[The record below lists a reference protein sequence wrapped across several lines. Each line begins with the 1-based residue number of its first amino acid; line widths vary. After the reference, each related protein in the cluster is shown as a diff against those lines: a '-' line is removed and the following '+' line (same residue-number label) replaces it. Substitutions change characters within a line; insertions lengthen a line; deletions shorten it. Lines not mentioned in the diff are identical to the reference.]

1 MNRRRTLAT
10 LAAATISSSFAA
22 CGPVNRGTDPRES
35 AANKAPVTITAWH
48 AARATPDLTARSADM
63 LKRFEDESRYI
74 KVNWQVVQWSGAL
87 AMLARLPIA
96 AAAGD
101 LPDTFRSHWSI
112 HGSVINQGWL
122 RPTDAYMKEARLSRN
137 QFTPS
142 TWDLTTWRGKGY
154 GMPTSAYPIAI
165 AWNKDLFES
174 SGLQRER
181 PPSTMDELLDFSVR
195 LHRASAS
202 AAPAPNAANAPT
214 TTGPEIAQTGWT
226 HKTAGVGQFVVMFGA
241 QVWDAA
247 KERVTPDHPGVVD
260 ALTWSLNLLKR
271 QGGWTKVEDFWKAKA
286 PNPFFGGATA
296 FTTSTPRSG
305 NEFAAAAANLRY
317 GVALF
322 PGKRGARQD
331 LENTVVQAE
340 VMPITQ
346 TSKNP
351 DETWQLLRW
360 LFVQNGADWGA
371 ASLMTP
377 CLISAMDPFLEKIG
391 ASARTNALSP
401 YVDVFR
407 DITRRGS
414 RYWPTMPRTNEYLTA
429 FTDTW
434 NNVLQEKATPE
445 AALRELARTEQLAL
459 EQVLKPR

>member
-1 MNRRRTLAT
+1 MKRRDCLSAT
-10 LAAATISSSFAA
+10 LAGGSAAFAAA
-22 CGPVNRGTDPRES
+22 CGPVNRGADSRES
-35 AANKAPVTITAWH
+35 AAAKGPVTITAWH
-48 AARATPDLTARSADM
+48 AARATPDLTTRSAEM
-63 LKRFEDESRYI
+63 LKRFEEESRYV

-122 RPTDAYMKEARLSRN
+122 RPTDTYMKEARLGR
-137 QFTPS
+137 QHFTPS
-142 TWDLTTWRGKGY
+142 AWDLTTWRGQGY

-165 AWNKDLFES
+165 AWNKDLFEG

-181 PPSTMDELLDFSVR
+181 PPSTMDELLDYSVR
-195 LHRASAS
+195 LQRAETGS
-202 AAPAPNAANAPT
+202 APAREAGAT
-214 TTGPEIAQTGWT
+214 SGGPEIGRIGWT
-226 HKTAGVGQFVVMFGA
+226 HKTAGVGQFVFMFGA

-247 KERVTPDHPGVVD
+247 KERVTPDHPGAVE

-286 PNPFFGGATA
+286 PNPFFGGASA
-296 FTTSTPRSG
+296 FTTATPRSG
-305 NEFAAAAANLRY
+305 DELAAAAPNLRY

-360 LFVQNGADWGA
+360 LFVQNGAEWGA

-391 ASARTNALSP
+391 ASSRTNALSP
-401 YVDVFR
+401 YVEVFR
-407 DITRRGS
+407 DISRRGS
-414 RYWPTMPRTNEYLTA
+414 RYWPTMPRTSEYLDG
-429 FTDTW
+429 FTQAW

-459 EQVLKPR
+459 EQVIKPR